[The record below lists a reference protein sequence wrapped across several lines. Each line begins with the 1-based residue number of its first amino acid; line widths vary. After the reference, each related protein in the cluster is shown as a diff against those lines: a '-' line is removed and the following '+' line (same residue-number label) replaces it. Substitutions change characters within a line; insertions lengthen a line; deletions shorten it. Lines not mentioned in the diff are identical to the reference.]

1 MTTGIFMV
9 RSVNILKQKLSGQ
22 LTSKFCASKMIEQKA
37 PFLGAQANLQ
47 LSSFLK
53 LAEMDSETNF
63 TEDIFKSTF
72 QC

>member
-1 MTTGIFMV
+1 
-9 RSVNILKQKLSGQ
+9 
-22 LTSKFCASKMIEQKA
+22 MIEQKA